1 MLIGSCPRLELL
13 SDNFTVKE
21 IFFRADSLPV
31 PVALYPLNGRY
42 GTKDIRLNKN
52 PPGIPSGVH
61 LASGPYGDPQGS
73 YQFSGISTSHIEI
86 PNNGGLDISYSI
98 TVLLWVNRQNNEG
111 PMFVYGRNGFRF
123 WIVGSSVYANDQ
135 SWSVQPRSSP
145 IASNVWYYVG
155 ITYNYS
161 SGIAKVWVNGE
172 ADDTVS
178 TPVTMVINFV
188 KQLNIEYQFF

>member
-1 MLIGSCPRLELL
+1 M
-13 SDNFTVKE
+13 
-21 IFFRADSLPV
+21 
-31 PVALYPLNGRY
+31 YPLNGQY
-42 GTKDIRLNKN
+42 GTKDISPNKN

-86 PNNGGLDISYSI
+86 PNNRGLDIRYSI

-111 PMFVYGRNGFRF
+111 PMFVYGRRGFRF
-123 WIVGSSVYANDQ
+123 WILGSDVYANDH

-155 ITYNYS
+155 VTYDYS

-172 ADDTVS
+172 DVDTVS
-178 TPVTMVINFV
+178 TPVTMVIV
-188 KQLNIEYQFF
+188 KQLNIKYQLFSLCQ

>member
-1 MLIGSCPRLELL
+1 MLIGSRPRLELL

-42 GTKDIRLNKN
+42 GTKDISPNKN
-52 PPGIPSGVH
+52 PPGIPNGVH
-61 LASGPYGDPQGS
+61 LGSGPHGDPQGS

-86 PNNGGLDISYSI
+86 PKNGGLDISYSI

-123 WIVGSSVYANDQ
+123 WIVGSSVVVGVSSLAHHQ
-135 SWSVQPRSSP
+135 LLQMSGTTLVSLTIIHLASQRS
-145 IASNVWYYVG
+145 G
-155 ITYNYS
+155 
-161 SGIAKVWVNGE
+161 
-172 ADDTVS
+172 
-178 TPVTMVINFV
+178 
-188 KQLNIEYQFF
+188 